1 MAVLLGIVTVI
12 FALFNLMPGD
22 PVQLMLGQRTDA
34 VTAQRVRT
42 DLGLDLPAPLR
53 FAVFVN
59 DLSPVAIHQIENQ
72 TSAIYLNRERYGAT
86 LEVLPLG
93 SYAVC
98 IRSPYLR
105 RSYQNQRPVAAMIW
119 EALPGTGIL
128 ALLSMALATVLG
140 VAFGIVGALRRGQW
154 PDRLLMVFSV
164 FGMSLPSFVAA
175 LLAVWVFAFLLGSL
189 TGLPVTGS
197 LYEVDEFSGLHL
209 AWPNLILPTLTI
221 AVRPLAVIMQL
232 MRDSMLETLNMDYVR
247 TATAKGL
254 SRSTV
259 IVRHALRNALGPV
272 ITAVSGWLASLL
284 AGAVFVEIVFG
295 WKGIG
300 LLILNALNTYDLPV
314 VMGCLV
320 FVSAMFVAINLLVD
334 VLYAAIDPRIRLS

>member
-34 VTAQRVRT
+34 LTVQRVRT
-42 DLGLDLPAPLR
+42 DLGLDLPAPQR
-53 FAVFVN
+53 FAMFLN
-59 DLSPVAIHQIENQ
+59 DLSPIALHQTTQE
-72 TSAIYLNRERYGAT
+72 SSVIYLDRQRYGPT
-86 LEVLPLG
+86 LELLPIGHYTL
-93 SYAVC
+93 C

-105 RSYQNQRPVAAMIW
+105 RSYQYQRPVSDMII

-128 ALLSMALATVLG
+128 ALLSMALATVFG
-140 VAFGIVGALRRGQW
+140 VSFGIVGALKRGQW
-154 PDRLLMVFSV
+154 PDRVLMVFSV

-175 LLAVWVFAFLLGSL
+175 LLAVWVFAYVLGAI
-189 TGLPVTGS
+189 TGLPVAGS

-209 AWPNLILPTLTI
+209 AWPNLILPTFTI
-221 AVRPLAVIMQL
+221 SIRPLAVIMQL
-232 MRDSMLETLNMDYVR
+232 MRDSMLETLNMDFVR

-254 SRSTV
+254 DRYTV
-259 IVRHALRNALGPV
+259 VVRHAMRNALGPV

-334 VLYAAIDPRIRLS
+334 LLYAAIDPRIRLN